1 MRRSI
6 CFSLLCFCLA
16 LNRTTAADAVP
27 EVTVSQPVV
36 REVTDHVDFT
46 GRTQAV
52 TTVNVVARVTGYVV
66 KEPFKEGS
74 DVKTGDLLF
83 EIDPRP
89 YQAQYD
95 QALSQVDLQKAQLK
109 LAQARLERDEQVTRA
124 TPGAVSV
131 QQLDDDRGAVDVA
144 MAQVKAASASLEVY
158 KLNLNFCKVPSP
170 IDGQAG
176 RCYLTT
182 GNLAIQDQTLLTTVV
197 SRDPMYVYF
206 DVDEPTVLRVRQ
218 AVNDGRI
225 KPAGAGPLPILMGL
239 QGEEG
244 FPHKGAVNFV
254 NNEVNSTTGSVL
266 VRGIFANPLLA
277 GGSRLLMPGM
287 FTRVRLPI
295 GQPYKALLVTERAIG
310 SDRGLKYVYVV
321 NARGEIENKRIET
334 GPLESDGLR
343 VVTQGL
349 KADDQVVVGRL
360 QQVHPGVKVQIEVV
374 PMPLPDGRGT
384 ERSQPRAGD
393 LPSGSVPGGI
403 PPAGSAAGEN
413 QPSGPGSQETPKK

>member
-6 CFSLLCFCLA
+6 CLSLLCFCLA
-16 LNRTTAADAVP
+16 LNRTTAADTVP

-52 TTVNVVARVTGYVV
+52 NSVNVVARVSGYVV
-66 KEPFKEGS
+66 REPFKEGS
-74 DVKTGDLLF
+74 DVKAGDLLF

-109 LAQARLERDEQVTRA
+109 LARARLERDEQVTRA

-131 QQLDDDRGAVDVA
+131 QKLDDDRGAVDVA

-176 RCYLTT
+176 RYYLTT
-182 GNLAIQDQTLLTTVV
+182 GNLAIQDQTVLTTVV
-197 SRDPMYVYF
+197 SLDPINVYV
-206 DVDEPTVLRVRQ
+206 DADEPTVLRVRR
-218 AVNDGRI
+218 AIAAGRI
-225 KPAGAGPLPILMGL
+225 KLPVTGHIPVLMGL
-239 QGEEG
+239 QDEDG
-244 FPHKGAVNFV
+244 FPHKGVVDFANNQVNP
-254 NNEVNSTTGSVL
+254 TTGSVL

-310 SDRGLKYVYVV
+310 SDQGLKYVYVV

-343 VVTQGL
+343 VVTKGL

-384 ERSQPRAGD
+384 ERSKPRAGN
-393 LPSGSVPGGI
+393 LPSGSVPGEV
-403 PPAGSAAGEN
+403 PPAGSSAGEN
-413 QPSGPGSQETPKK
+413 QPSGAGSQEAPKK

>member
-1 MRRSI
+1 M
-6 CFSLLCFCLA
+6 
-16 LNRTTAADAVP
+16 
-27 EVTVSQPVV
+27 
-36 REVTDHVDFT
+36 
-46 GRTQAV
+46 
-52 TTVNVVARVTGYVV
+52 
-66 KEPFKEGS
+66 
-74 DVKTGDLLF
+74 
-83 EIDPRP
+83 
-89 YQAQYD
+89 
-95 QALSQVDLQKAQLK
+95 
-109 LAQARLERDEQVTRA
+109 TRA

-131 QQLDDDRGAVDVA
+131 QKLDDDRGAVDVA

-158 KLNLNFCKVPSP
+158 KLNLNFCKVRSP

-182 GNLAIQDQTLLTTVV
+182 GNLAIQDQTVLTTVV
-197 SRDPMYVYF
+197 SLDPINVYV
-206 DVDEPTVLRVRQ
+206 DADEPTVLRVRRTI
-218 AVNDGRI
+218 AAGRI
-225 KPAGAGPLPILMGL
+225 KLPVTGHIPVLMGL
-239 QGEEG
+239 QDEDG
-244 FPHKGAVNFV
+244 FPHKGVVDFANNQVNP
-254 NNEVNSTTGSVL
+254 TTGSVL

-310 SDRGLKYVYVV
+310 SDQGLKYVYVV

-343 VVTQGL
+343 VVTKGL

-384 ERSQPRAGD
+384 ERSKPRAGN
-393 LPSGSVPGGI
+393 LPSGSVPGEV
-403 PPAGSAAGEN
+403 PPAGSSAGEN
-413 QPSGPGSQETPKK
+413 QPSGAGSQEAPKK